1 MSTSTDP
8 EMHIEHDE
16 NKRDLDI
23 IKEIDTINH
32 ARSVMTSWQS
42 TVIGYTLY
50 PEEASDLEKLEGY
63 KQHARE
69 AADEYAET
77 LASCSRRAARID
89 FISAA
94 LKVGKTDDEI
104 RQILAVTNDSSSKD
118 GTTVIFKALV
128 MALGGTMSDLGPL
141 QFPPDYK
148 PCYT

>member
-16 NKRDLDI
+16 NKRELDI
-23 IKEIDTINH
+23 IKEVDAISH
-32 ARSVMTSWQS
+32 ARSSMTVWRDIL
-42 TVIGYTLY
+42 TGYTLY
-50 PEEASDLEKLEGY
+50 PEEASELEKLEGY
-63 KQHARE
+63 KENARK
-69 AADEYAET
+69 AADDYAET
-77 LASCSRRAARID
+77 LACCARRAARID

-94 LKVGKTDDEI
+94 IKAGKTDDEI
-104 RQILAVTNDSSSKD
+104 HQILAVTNECLSKD

-141 QFPPDYK
+141 QSPPDYK